1 MSQDLRILPENL
13 HVANLYLE
21 HNDADVVAAN
31 LNIPVETVIAT
42 LNKTDVKN
50 YITQVYLD
58 TGYRNRFK
66 LASALDRLI
75 DQKFAEA
82 EDTGFYT
89 KADLLDLMKFAHQ
102 LRMDEAKM
110 NIPNSQT
117 NVQINEFGEGNYGE
131 LMKRLIG

>member
-1 MSQDLRILPENL
+1 MSTDLRIIPENL
-13 HVANLYLE
+13 TVANLYLE
-21 HNDADVVAAN
+21 YNSVEDVAHR
-31 LNIPVETVIAT
+31 LEIPAEVVVQV
-42 LNKTDVKN
+42 LNKKDVKD

-66 LASALDRLI
+66 LASVLDNLI
-75 DQKFAEA
+75 DQKLAEGA
-82 EDTGFYT
+82 DTGYFT
-89 KADLLDLMKFAHQ
+89 KADLMELLKFAHT
-102 LRMDEAKM
+102 LRMDEAKL

>member
-1 MSQDLRILPENL
+1 MSQELRIIPENL
-13 HVANLYLE
+13 VVANLYLE
-21 HNDADVVAAN
+21 HNDIDHVAAL
-31 LNIPVETVIAT
+31 LNSSSELIVAT
-42 LNKTDVKN
+42 LGKKDVRD

-66 LASALDRLI
+66 LATVLDKLI
-75 DQKFAEA
+75 DQKMEEA

-89 KADLLDLMKFAHQ
+89 KADILDLMKFAHQ

-110 NIPNSQT
+110 NIPNQQT